1 MTGQVWIVA
10 SSFDYWLL
18 MRMILILYFLTE
30 FSMKSLSPRKAAVAM
45 AVAAAFSLTACQA
58 PAKKADAPAAEAPKP
73 VNTAVTQRAL
83 GDGLYEMAYSPASK
97 ALFVASAQA
106 FKDVNGGMI
115 YRLDPATLTT
125 KGETHTDMKNF
136 GTAIDEN
143 GQVFY
148 TTNSLDGAISKVD
161 AQSGKVLQRLVFPG
175 KISKEGYPAGAREV
189 LWHGNELYVGRVAE
203 PGYISVVDTR
213 TFKLKTEIK
222 NAGKWVT
229 GIIYSPL
236 TERIYAANGSGEILV
251 INPRS
256 HKIEKRWTAGDG
268 KEYLFLNMAEDPATG
283 RLFVTDDSKGKA
295 TLIFDERTGKVI
307 KRIEGDAMGIKFNA
321 KRNEL
326 YISQRE
332 SKKVLQL
339 DGTTYE
345 VKNSW
350 SFDSHPNSLLVSPD
364 GQTLFVTLKQGF
376 NDDHS
381 SQGLDGVARITLQ

>member
-1 MTGQVWIVA
+1 
-10 SSFDYWLL
+10 
-18 MRMILILYFLTE
+18 
-30 FSMKSLSPRKAAVAM
+30 MKSISPRKAAVAM
-45 AVAAAFSLTACQA
+45 AVATAFSLTACQA
-58 PAKKADAPAAEAPKP
+58 PAKKADAPAVEAPKP
-73 VNTAVTQRAL
+73 GNTAVTQRVL

-115 YRLDPATLTT
+115 YRLDPTTLATQ
-125 KGETHTDMKNF
+125 GETHTDMKNF
-136 GTAIDEN
+136 GTAIDEE
-143 GQVFY
+143 GLVFY
-148 TTNSLDGAISKVD
+148 TTNSLDGAVSKVD
-161 AQSGKVLQRLVFPG
+161 AKSGKVLQRLVFPG

-203 PGYISVVDTR
+203 PGYISVVDTK

-229 GIIYSPL
+229 GILYSPL

-251 INPRS
+251 INPRT

-268 KEYLFLNMAEDPATG
+268 KEYLFLNMAEDPETG

-339 DGTTYE
+339 DATTYA

-350 SFDSHPNSLLVSPD
+350 SFDKNPNSLLIGAD
-364 GQTLFVTLKQGF
+364 NNTLFVTLKAEF
-376 NDDHS
+376 NKDS
-381 SQGLDGVARITLQ
+381 STKGTDEIARIALP

>member
-1 MTGQVWIVA
+1 
-10 SSFDYWLL
+10 
-18 MRMILILYFLTE
+18 
-30 FSMKSLSPRKAAVAM
+30 MKSLFSPRKAAVAL

-58 PAKKADAPAAEAPKP
+58 PAKKVDAPAAEAAKP
-73 VNTAVTQRAL
+73 VDTAITQRAL
-83 GDGLYEMAYSPASK
+83 GEGLYEMAYSPASK

-115 YRLDPATLTT
+115 YRLDPATLDT
-125 KGETHTDMKNF
+125 KGETHTDLKNF
-136 GTAIDEN
+136 GTAIDQQ
-143 GQVFY
+143 GSVFY
-148 TTNSLDGAISKVD
+148 TTNSLDGALSKVD

-189 LWHGNELYVGRVAE
+189 LWHGNELYVGRVAD
-203 PGYISVVDTR
+203 PGYISVVDTK

-229 GIIYSPL
+229 GIIYYPL

-256 HKIEKRWTAGDG
+256 HKIEKRLTAGDG

-283 RLFVTDDSKGKA
+283 RLFVTDDSKAKT
-295 TLIFDERTGKVI
+295 TLVFDERSGKVI
-307 KRIEGDAMGIKFNA
+307 KRIEGDALGIKFNPQ
-321 KRNEL
+321 RNEL

-339 DGTTYE
+339 DATTYA
-345 VKNSW
+345 VKKSW
-350 SFDSHPNSLLVSPD
+350 SFDKNPNSLLIGPD
-364 GQTLFVTLKQGF
+364 NATLYVTLKAEF
-376 NDDHS
+376 NKDS
-381 SQGLDGVARITLQ
+381 STKGTDEIVRIALK

>member
-1 MTGQVWIVA
+1 
-10 SSFDYWLL
+10 
-18 MRMILILYFLTE
+18 
-30 FSMKSLSPRKAAVAM
+30 MKSLSPRKAAVAM

-73 VNTAVTQRAL
+73 VNTPVTQRAL

-283 RLFVTDDSKGKA
+283 RLFVTDDSKGKT

-339 DGTTYE
+339 DATTYA

-350 SFDSHPNSLLVSPD
+350 SFDKNPNSLLIGPD
-364 GQTLFVTLKQGF
+364 NNTLYVTLKAEF
-376 NDDHS
+376 NKDS
-381 SQGLDGVARITLQ
+381 STKGTDEIARIALP